1 MTRTHARAAVGERA
15 RGKVP
20 RCRGTVTTILAALT
34 MTGIAAVATIEGA
47 TDAAVFTA
55 FAEQILA
62 PQLHPGAVVVLDNL
76 GAHHATGVREIIEA
90 EGARL
95 LFQPQ
100 YSPELNPIEEAW
112 AKVKGVLRTKEPR
125 TIEAL
130 DAAIAAGCD
139 AITPEDAAGYMRHA
153 GYRIN

>member
-1 MTRTHARAAVGERA
+1 M
-15 RGKVP
+15 
-20 RCRGTVTTILAALT
+20 
-34 MTGIAAVATIEGA
+34 
-47 TDAAVFTA
+47 
-55 FAEQILA
+55 
-62 PQLHPGAVVVLDNL
+62 VVLDNL

-112 AKVKGVLRTKEPR
+112 AKVKGVLRTMEPR
-125 TIEAL
+125 SIAAL
-130 DAAIAAGCD
+130 DVAIAAGCD